1 MKASFDKD
9 NHNLLIL
16 EDTDKKGKAI
26 KHYIAVPPGLN
37 RIDLYNSPEPICG
50 PSEKNTGYLYNFTGL
65 AIITNS
71 THRMV
76 YYKGELLIRHFI
88 R

>member
-1 MKASFDKD
+1 MKASFDND

-50 PSEKNTGYLYNFTGL
+50 TSTGYLYNFTGL
-65 AIITNS
+65 VIITN
-71 THRMV
+71 
-76 YYKGELLIRHFI
+76 L
-88 R
+88 